1 MAQKSIEAKLN
12 FATRTTAAGKEF
24 QMSTTRF
31 VNLSFLASVLQWT
44 LFLVLHCVSKKFP
57 LLNCL

>member
-24 QMSTTRF
+24 QMSTTRLVKNAF
-31 VNLSFLASVLQWT
+31 PASVLQRT
-44 LFLVLHCVSKKFP
+44 LFLVLHCLSKKFQ